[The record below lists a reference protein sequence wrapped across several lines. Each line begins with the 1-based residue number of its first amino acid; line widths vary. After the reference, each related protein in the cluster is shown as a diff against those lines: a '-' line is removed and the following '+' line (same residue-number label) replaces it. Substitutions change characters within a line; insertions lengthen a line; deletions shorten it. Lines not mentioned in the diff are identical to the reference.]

1 MENCSF
7 LLSRAS
13 FQRFSVGQHENEIM
27 FFKTSKKNMFEG
39 YEARDDYIDQLIRDK
54 KASLEEN
61 HSVSDVGLRVHYC
74 TFIITYITG
83 CNLQPSLL

>member
-1 MENCSF
+1 
-7 LLSRAS
+7 
-13 FQRFSVGQHENEIM
+13 
-27 FFKTSKKNMFEG
+27 MFEG